1 MKDIVDLLGRFLIA
15 VLFLFEAYDA
25 IAHFQTVQQ
34 KMTMYGLTWRQDL
47 LLVGAISCMVLGSIL
62 VLVGYRAGFGAFL
75 LFCYWLP
82 AALIVHP
89 FWAYPKGEQVVQMDL
104 LFKDLAIGGGLL
116 LVIASGAGKYSVKRL
131 FSTFKVSGA

>member
-1 MKDIVDLLGRFLIA
+1 MKDIVDLLGRFLLA

-25 IAHFQTVQQ
+25 IAHFQTVQE
-34 KMTMYGLTWRQDL
+34 KMTTYGLTWRQDL
-47 LLVGAISCMVLGSIL
+47 FLVGVISCIILGSTL
-62 VLVGYRAGFGAFL
+62 VLLGYRAGFGAFL
-75 LFCYWLP
+75 LFCYWIP
-82 AALIVHP
+82 VAFMVHS
-89 FWAYPKGEQVVQMDL
+89 FWAYPKDEQVVQMDL